1 MSAPL
6 LQTRGLRLAFG
17 AVVVADQ
24 IDFSLQE
31 GERLAVIGQ
40 NGAGK
45 TTFINICT
53 GLIRP
58 QAGQVFFEGR
68 EVTKLTPRAIALRG
82 MVRSFQLPQ
91 LFTEHT
97 VRDCVRIAAAGKRG
111 SLGIWTSLH
120 DAVPAPEVDHVL
132 DMVGLLSRADELSG
146 SLPEGQRKLLDIA
159 MALVLKPRLLILDEP
174 TSGVST
180 DEKHGL
186 MAVLMKALD
195 ERAQKIADGLAAA
208 DRGWGRHSGRSNI
221 HSLARMG
228 RVGLWHPRD
237 TCHLLLGNLEMG
249 LSRGRPRLIPSPEI
263 DAGLPFYPIPSS
275 GGNAASR

>member
-1 MSAPL
+1 MSTPL
-6 LQTRGLRLAFG
+6 LQTKDLQLAFG
-17 AVVVADQ
+17 AVVVADH
-24 IDFSLQE
+24 IDFSLTE

-53 GLIRP
+53 GLIHP
-58 QAGQVFFEGR
+58 QAGKVFFEGHD
-68 EVTKLTPRAIALRG
+68 VTALSPRAIALRG

-111 SLGIWTSLH
+111 GLGLWTPL
-120 DAVPAPEVDHVL
+120 DKAVSAEVVDHVL
-132 DMVGLLSRADELSG
+132 EMVGLAARGDEMSG
-146 SLPEGQRKLLDIA
+146 ALPEGQRKLLDIA

-186 MAVLMKALD
+186 MKTIMAALD
-195 ERAQKIADGLAAA
+195 AEKVTAIFVEHDVDIVSQYATRVAAWIAGRIAADGTPQQVLA
-208 DRGWGRHSGRSNI
+208 D
-221 HSLARMG
+221 
-228 RVGLWHPRD
+228 
-237 TCHLLLGNLEMG
+237 
-249 LSRGRPRLIPSPEI
+249 PEVRKNVI
-263 DAGLPFYPIPSS
+263 GE
-275 GGNAASR
+275 

>member
-1 MSAPL
+1 MSTPL
-6 LQTRGLRLAFG
+6 LQTKDLQLAFG
-17 AVVVADQ
+17 AVVVADH
-24 IDFSLQE
+24 IDFTLTE

-53 GLIRP
+53 GLIHP
-58 QAGQVFFEGR
+58 QAGKVFFEGHD
-68 EVTKLTPRAIALRG
+68 VTALTPRVIALRG

-111 SLGIWTSLH
+111 GLGLWTPL
-120 DAVPAPEVDHVL
+120 DKAVPTDVVDHVL
-132 DMVGLLSRADELSG
+132 EMVGLASRGDEMSG

-186 MAVLMKALD
+186 MKTIMAALD
-195 ERAQKIADGLAAA
+195 AEKVTAIFVEHDVDIVSQYATRVAAWIAGRIAADGTPQEVLA
-208 DRGWGRHSGRSNI
+208 D
-221 HSLARMG
+221 
-228 RVGLWHPRD
+228 
-237 TCHLLLGNLEMG
+237 
-249 LSRGRPRLIPSPEI
+249 PEVRKNVI
-263 DAGLPFYPIPSS
+263 GE
-275 GGNAASR
+275 

>member
-1 MSAPL
+1 MSAL
-6 LQTRGLRLAFG
+6 LETRDLQLAFG
-17 AVVVADQ
+17 AVVVADH
-24 IDFSLQE
+24 IHFTLE
-31 GERLAVIGQ
+31 AGERLAVIGQ

-68 EVTKLTPRAIALRG
+68 EVTQLSPRQIALRG

-91 LFTEHT
+91 LFIEHT

-111 SLGIWTSLH
+111 KLGIWTALH
-120 DAVPAPEVDHVL
+120 EAVPASDVDHVL
-132 DMVGLLSRADELSG
+132 DMVGLLPRADELSG
-146 SLPEGQRKLLDIA
+146 SLPAGQRKLLDIA

-186 MAVLMKALD
+186 MKTIMAALD
-195 ERAQKIADGLAAA
+195 EQKVTAIFVEHDVDIVSQYATRVAAWIAGRVAADGKPAEVLA
-208 DRGWGRHSGRSNI
+208 N
-221 HSLARMG
+221 
-228 RVGLWHPRD
+228 
-237 TCHLLLGNLEMG
+237 
-249 LSRGRPRLIPSPEI
+249 PEI
-263 DAGLPFYPIPSS
+263 RKNVIGE
-275 GGNAASR
+275 

>member
-6 LQTRGLRLAFG
+6 LQTRDLQLAFG
-17 AVVVADQ
+17 AVVVADH
-24 IDFSLQE
+24 IDFSLSE

-68 EVTKLTPRAIALRG
+68 EVTGMAPRAIALRG

-91 LFTEHT
+91 LFTEHS
-97 VRDCVRIAAAGKRG
+97 VRDCVRIAAAGKRNH
-111 SLGIWTSLH
+111 LGLWAPLAN
-120 DAVPAPEVDHVL
+120 AVDNAEIEHVL
-132 DMVGLLSRADELSG
+132 DMVGLSRRADEISG
-146 SLPEGQRKLLDIA
+146 ALPEGQRKLLDIA
-159 MALVLKPRLLILDEP
+159 MALVMKPRLLILDEP

-186 MAVLMKALD
+186 MATIMKALD
-195 ERAQKIADGLAAA
+195 EQKVTAIFVEHDVDIVSQYSTRVAAWIAGRIAADGTPSQVLA
-208 DRGWGRHSGRSNI
+208 D
-221 HSLARMG
+221 
-228 RVGLWHPRD
+228 
-237 TCHLLLGNLEMG
+237 
-249 LSRGRPRLIPSPEI
+249 PEI
-263 DAGLPFYPIPSS
+263 RKNVIGE
-275 GGNAASR
+275 

>member
-1 MSAPL
+1 MSTPL
-6 LQTRGLRLAFG
+6 LQTKDLQLAFG
-17 AVVVADQ
+17 AVVVADH
-24 IDFSLQE
+24 IDFTLTE

-53 GLIRP
+53 GLIHP
-58 QAGQVFFEGR
+58 QAGQVFFEGHD
-68 EVTKLTPRAIALRG
+68 VTALSPRAIALRG

-111 SLGIWTSLH
+111 GLGLWTPL
-120 DAVPAPEVDHVL
+120 DKAVPAAEVDHVL
-132 DMVGLLSRADELSG
+132 EMVGLASRGDEMSG
-146 SLPEGQRKLLDIA
+146 ALPEGQRKLLDIA

-186 MAVLMKALD
+186 MKTIMSALD
-195 ERAQKIADGLAAA
+195 AEKVTAIFVEHDVDIVSQYATRVAAWIAGRIAADGTPQQVLA
-208 DRGWGRHSGRSNI
+208 D
-221 HSLARMG
+221 
-228 RVGLWHPRD
+228 
-237 TCHLLLGNLEMG
+237 
-249 LSRGRPRLIPSPEI
+249 PEVRKNVI
-263 DAGLPFYPIPSS
+263 GE
-275 GGNAASR
+275 

>member
-1 MSAPL
+1 MSPPL
-6 LQTRGLRLAFG
+6 LQTRDLRLAFG

-24 IDFSLQE
+24 INFELHE

-58 QAGQVFFEGR
+58 DGGQVFFDGS
-68 EVTKLTPRAIALRG
+68 EVTRLRPREIARRG

-91 LFTEHT
+91 LFSEHT
-97 VRDCVRIAAAGKRG
+97 VRDCLRIAAAGKQG
-111 SLGIWTSLH
+111 TLGLWSALA
-120 DAVPAPEVDHVL
+120 DVVPAREIDHVL
-132 DMVGLLSRADELSG
+132 EVVGLAERSDETSG

-159 MALVLKPRLLILDEP
+159 MALLLKPRLLILDEP

-186 MAVLMKALD
+186 MATIMAALD
-195 ERAQKIADGLAAA
+195 EQKVTAIFVEHDVDIVSTYATRVAAWIAGKVAADGKPADVLA
-208 DRGWGRHSGRSNI
+208 D
-221 HSLARMG
+221 
-228 RVGLWHPRD
+228 P
-237 TCHLLLGNLEMG
+237 
-249 LSRGRPRLIPSPEI
+249 LIRTQVIGE
-263 DAGLPFYPIPSS
+263 
-275 GGNAASR
+275 

>member
-6 LQTRGLRLAFG
+6 LHTRDLQLAFG
-17 AVVVADQ
+17 AVVVADH
-24 IDFSLQE
+24 INFELHA

-45 TTFINICT
+45 NTFINICT

-58 QAGQVFFEGR
+58 QAGQVFFEGS
-68 EVTKLTPRAIALRG
+68 EVTRLSPRQIALRG

-111 SLGIWTSLH
+111 GLGLWTPLA
-120 DAVPAPEVDHVL
+120 DAIPAAEVDHVL
-132 DMVGLLSRADELSG
+132 DMVGLLPRANTLSG

-159 MALVLKPRLLILDEP
+159 MALVLKPSLLILDEP
-174 TSGVST
+174 TSGVSS

-186 MAVLMKALD
+186 MKTIMGALD
-195 ERAQKIADGLAAA
+195 ERMVTAIFVEHDVDIVSQYATRVAAWIAGRVAADGTPAEVLA
-208 DRGWGRHSGRSNI
+208 D
-221 HSLARMG
+221 
-228 RVGLWHPRD
+228 
-237 TCHLLLGNLEMG
+237 
-249 LSRGRPRLIPSPEI
+249 PEI
-263 DAGLPFYPIPSS
+263 RKNVIGE
-275 GGNAASR
+275 

>member
-1 MSAPL
+1 MSTPL
-6 LQTRGLRLAFG
+6 LQTKDLHLAFG
-17 AVVVADQ
+17 AVVVADH
-24 IDFSLQE
+24 IDFTLTE

-53 GLIRP
+53 GIIHP
-58 QAGQVFFEGR
+58 QAGQVFFEGHD
-68 EVTKLTPRAIALRG
+68 VTALSPRAIALRG

-111 SLGIWTSLH
+111 GLGLWTPL
-120 DAVPAPEVDHVL
+120 DKAVPAAEVDHVL
-132 DMVGLLSRADELSG
+132 EMVGLASRGDEMSG
-146 SLPEGQRKLLDIA
+146 ALPEGQRKLLDIA

-186 MAVLMKALD
+186 MKTIMAALD
-195 ERAQKIADGLAAA
+195 AEKVTAIFVEHDVDIVSQYATRVAAWIAGRIAADGTPQQVLA
-208 DRGWGRHSGRSNI
+208 DQEVRKNVIG
-221 HSLARMG
+221 
-228 RVGLWHPRD
+228 
-237 TCHLLLGNLEMG
+237 E
-249 LSRGRPRLIPSPEI
+249 
-263 DAGLPFYPIPSS
+263 
-275 GGNAASR
+275 

>member
-1 MSAPL
+1 MSTPL
-6 LQTRGLRLAFG
+6 LQTKDLQLAFG
-17 AVVVADQ
+17 AVVVADH
-24 IDFSLQE
+24 IDFTLTE

-53 GLIRP
+53 GLIHP
-58 QAGQVFFEGR
+58 QAGKVFFEGHD
-68 EVTKLTPRAIALRG
+68 VTALTPRAIALRG

-111 SLGIWTSLH
+111 GLGLWTPL
-120 DAVPAPEVDHVL
+120 DKAVPAAEVDHVL
-132 DMVGLLSRADELSG
+132 EMVSLASRGDELSG
-146 SLPEGQRKLLDIA
+146 ALPEGQRKLLDIA

-186 MAVLMKALD
+186 MKTIMSALD
-195 ERAQKIADGLAAA
+195 AEKVTAIFVEHDVDIVSQYATRVAAWIAGRIAADGTPQQVLA
-208 DRGWGRHSGRSNI
+208 D
-221 HSLARMG
+221 
-228 RVGLWHPRD
+228 
-237 TCHLLLGNLEMG
+237 
-249 LSRGRPRLIPSPEI
+249 PEVRKNVI
-263 DAGLPFYPIPSS
+263 GE
-275 GGNAASR
+275 

>member
-6 LQTRGLRLAFG
+6 LQTRDLRLAFG

-24 IDFSLQE
+24 INFALHE

-58 QAGQVFFEGR
+58 DGGKVFFDGS
-68 EVTKLTPRAIALRG
+68 EVTRLRPREIARRG

-91 LFTEHT
+91 LFSEHT
-97 VRDCVRIAAAGKRG
+97 VRDCLRIAAAGKQG
-111 SLGIWTSLH
+111 TLGLWSALSEV
-120 DAVPAPEVDHVL
+120 VPAREIDHVL
-132 DMVGLLSRADELSG
+132 EVVGLAERGDEVAG
-146 SLPEGQRKLLDIA
+146 ALPEGQRKLLDIA
-159 MALVLKPRLLILDEP
+159 MALLLKPRLLILDEP

-186 MAVLMKALD
+186 MATIMAALD
-195 ERAQKIADGLAAA
+195 EQKVTAIFVEHDVDIVSTYATRVAAWIAGKVAADGKPSEVLA
-208 DRGWGRHSGRSNI
+208 DPLIRSQVI
-221 HSLARMG
+221 G
-228 RVGLWHPRD
+228 
-237 TCHLLLGNLEMG
+237 E
-249 LSRGRPRLIPSPEI
+249 
-263 DAGLPFYPIPSS
+263 
-275 GGNAASR
+275 

>member
-1 MSAPL
+1 MSAL
-6 LQTRGLRLAFG
+6 LETRDLQLAFG
-17 AVVVADQ
+17 AVVVADH
-24 IDFSLQE
+24 IDFTLE
-31 GERLAVIGQ
+31 AGERLAVIGQ

-68 EVTKLTPRAIALRG
+68 EVTQLSPREIALRG

-111 SLGIWTSLH
+111 GLGIWTSLQ
-120 DAVPAPEVDHVL
+120 DAVPATEIDHVL
-132 DMVGLLSRADELSG
+132 DMVGLRSRGDELSG

-186 MAVLMKALD
+186 MKVIMGALD
-195 ERAQKIADGLAAA
+195 EQKVTAIFVEHDVDIVSQYATRVAAWIAGRVAADGKPADVLA
-208 DRGWGRHSGRSNI
+208 N
-221 HSLARMG
+221 
-228 RVGLWHPRD
+228 
-237 TCHLLLGNLEMG
+237 
-249 LSRGRPRLIPSPEI
+249 PEI
-263 DAGLPFYPIPSS
+263 RKNVIGE
-275 GGNAASR
+275 

>member
-1 MSAPL
+1 MSTPL
-6 LQTRGLRLAFG
+6 LQTKDLQLAFG
-17 AVVVADQ
+17 AVVVADH
-24 IDFSLQE
+24 IDFTLTE

-53 GLIRP
+53 GLIHP
-58 QAGQVFFEGR
+58 QAGQVFFEGHD
-68 EVTKLTPRAIALRG
+68 VTALSPRAIALRG

-111 SLGIWTSLH
+111 GLGLWTPL
-120 DAVPAPEVDHVL
+120 DKAVPTAEVDHVL
-132 DMVGLLSRADELSG
+132 EMVGLASRGDEMSG
-146 SLPEGQRKLLDIA
+146 ALPEGQRKLLDIA

-186 MAVLMKALD
+186 MKTIMAALD
-195 ERAQKIADGLAAA
+195 AEKVTAIFVEHDVDIVSQYATRVAAWIAGRIAADGTPQQVLA
-208 DRGWGRHSGRSNI
+208 D
-221 HSLARMG
+221 
-228 RVGLWHPRD
+228 
-237 TCHLLLGNLEMG
+237 LEVRKNVIG
-249 LSRGRPRLIPSPEI
+249 E
-263 DAGLPFYPIPSS
+263 
-275 GGNAASR
+275 

>member
-1 MSAPL
+1 MSTPL
-6 LQTRGLRLAFG
+6 LQTKDLQLAFG
-17 AVVVADQ
+17 AVVVADH
-24 IDFSLQE
+24 IDFTLTE

-53 GLIRP
+53 GLIHP
-58 QAGQVFFEGR
+58 QAGQVFFEGHD
-68 EVTKLTPRAIALRG
+68 VTALSPRAIALRG

-111 SLGIWTSLH
+111 GLGLWTPL
-120 DAVPAPEVDHVL
+120 DKAVPAAEVDHVL
-132 DMVGLLSRADELSG
+132 EMVGLASRGDEMSG
-146 SLPEGQRKLLDIA
+146 ALPEGQRKLLDIA

-186 MAVLMKALD
+186 MKTIMAALD
-195 ERAQKIADGLAAA
+195 AEKVTAIFVEHGVDIVSQ
-208 DRGWGRHSGRSNI
+208 
-221 HSLARMG
+221 
-228 RVGLWHPRD
+228 
-237 TCHLLLGNLEMG
+237 
-249 LSRGRPRLIPSPEI
+249 
-263 DAGLPFYPIPSS
+263 
-275 GGNAASR
+275 